1 MKVRQLANKN
11 QFVME
16 DGEQIIFQSYNSV
29 IAIYGK
35 EKDVLVLGCDWDYSK
50 TTLKHLYIFIDEELP
65 YFMPLVK
72 QLQETKNANNRRQT
86 LQKLIDSGVIQ
97 YNKELQ

>member
-1 MKVRQLANKN
+1 MKVRQLTNKN

-16 DGEQIIFQSYNSV
+16 DNKEIIFQSYQST
-29 IAIYGK
+29 IAIYGR
-35 EKDVLVLGCDWDYSK
+35 EKDVIVFGRDWDYSK

-65 YFMPLVK
+65 YFMPKVK
-72 QLQETKNANNRRQT
+72 ELQATKQANNRRQA

-97 YNKELQ
+97 YSEELQ